1 MDMKSF
7 SETVQE
13 EYNQLLD
20 ENGSGKFEVSSE
32 LTEDIDVE
40 FSGVRNNNDR
50 WGENKF
56 AVDAR
61 VDVSVQDE
69 ENWTEVSDQVN
80 EFTELIRQVLED
92 TLGYTGP
99 VVIRS
104 SDDRTVRSWARRL
117 VKTEQESEE

>member
-20 ENGSGKFEVSSE
+20 ESGSGKFEVSSE

-40 FSGVRNNNDR
+40 FSGVRKNSDR

-69 ENWTEVSDQVN
+69 EDWTEVSDQVN

>member
-40 FSGVRNNNDR
+40 FSGVRKNNDR

-69 ENWTEVSDQVN
+69 ENWAEVSDQVN